1 MKETNAEG
9 HIINCFNKFATFEG
23 KASKS
28 EFWYFF
34 LFYVIAQVISY
45 FIDLNVFDA
54 EDGFGIITILVNT
67 ILFLPMLAVGARRLH
82 DANKSGW
89 WQLLMLTGIGSIPL
103 MIMWCIDGSTKSYVE
118 DNSSS
123 SNRTKS
129 IPADEDNSSSSNRTK
144 SIPADKDSIQ
154 VFDAIYERKDYVNR
168 FLIEHAKAWNEVTSS
183 SPELKKVFS
192 KNYKWTFEIFNK
204 YWSTENIYPNT
215 QDEFIDRYLANRKLD
230 PLEGVWDEEKW
241 GLVGVVKEKSFYQ
254 VYDIDIIQK
263 AYDKFQKKHID
274 YSFVSGTKGGA
285 FFSTTNKKKFKTIG
299 RAIIVQLSNPAENP
313 GTEEKSYAI
322 QSINGELKI
331 VNDSHFILNFT
342 DNDQRKVNY
351 GRVWPLNIKE
361 YNKDFQPISK
371 SQPKLKKSNI
381 AKELKD
387 LKELYNDGTLSKEE
401 FTKAK
406 SKLLN

>member
-67 ILFLPMLAVGARRLH
+67 LLFLPMLAVGARRLH

-89 WQLLMLTGIGSIPL
+89 WQLLMVTGIGSIPL

-129 IPADEDNSSSSNRTK
+129 IPKDNNDIQIFDMYYVRDTYINGL
-144 SIPADKDSIQ
+144 SILSKD
-154 VFDAIYERKDYVNR
+154 
-168 FLIEHAKAWNEVTSS
+168 H
-183 SPELKKVFS
+183 
-192 KNYKWTFEIFNK
+192 NK
-204 YWSTENIYPNT
+204 YIQENPGSFDSASKKKLVKNFKYNFKHKDKYWNTENIYPQNE
-215 QDEFIDRYLANRKLD
+215 DDFVDRYFKDRKLD
-230 PLEGVWDEEKW
+230 FLEGIWDEENW
-241 GLVGVVKEKSFYQ
+241 GLVGIVKEKSYYQ
-254 VYDIDIIQK
+254 HFDINITSK
-263 AYDKFQKKHID
+263 SYDKFQKSHID
-274 YSFVSGTKGGA
+274 YSMVNGTKSGA
-285 FFSTTNKKKFKTIG
+285 HIPTSNKKKLKGFG
-299 RAIIVQLSNPAENP
+299 RVVHVRNEN
-313 GTEEKSYAI
+313 KSKNINTKQVWI
-322 QSINGELKI
+322 QSTTTEMIVIDENNLK
-331 VNDSHFILNFT
+331 VKLSGY
-342 DNDQRKVNY
+342 DNRLVRYD
-351 GRVWPLNIKE
+351 RVWPLDLKE
-361 YNKDFQPISK
+361 HNKSFSYSPSSK
-371 SQPKLKKSNI
+371 SVSTKNNI
-381 AKELKD
+381 AKELKN

>member
-1 MKETNAEG
+1 MKETNVEE

-118 DNSSS
+118 DNSS
-123 SNRTKS
+123 
-129 IPADEDNSSSSNRTK
+129 PSNRTK

-168 FLIEHAKAWNEVTSS
+168 FLIEHAKAWNEGMSS
-183 SPELKKVFS
+183 SPEFKKIYS
-192 KNYKWTFEIFNK
+192 KNYKWKFEISNK
-204 YWSTENIYPNT
+204 YWNTENIYPNT
-215 QDEFIDRYLANRKLD
+215 QDEFIDRYLSNRKLD

-254 VYDIDIIQK
+254 VYDVDITQK
-263 AYDKFQKKHID
+263 SYDKFQKKHID

-285 FFSTTNKKKFKTIG
+285 FFSTTNQKKFKTIG

-322 QSINGELKI
+322 HSINGELKV
-331 VNDSHFILNFT
+331 VNDNHFILNFT
-342 DNDQRKVNY
+342 DHDQRKVNY
-351 GRVWPLNIKE
+351 GRVWPLDIKE
-361 YNKDFQPISK
+361 YNKDFQPTLK

-401 FTKAK
+401 FSKAK